1 MRYNMLY
8 GFFSVFLVIVVKR
21 FLFWQRYTYAFKQFI
36 TLHSTY

>member
-8 GFFSVFLVIVVKR
+8 GFSVFLVIVVKKGSSFDR
-21 FLFWQRYTYAFKQFI
+21 DTQVFKQFI